1 MFDDSGFSLHGLRQ
15 GAIHVS
21 AIFGDAK
28 LSDAAAS
35 SSDDSTQSAQPTATD
50 NSSSTSADPTT
61 TSSTS
66 ETASVTTSSSSTV
79 TDIPIPSHVNVID
92 LSVNI
97 HQRRVV
103 DSAALEGTTGSTR
116 AILKDVVREV
126 VAEMPCAMEHGVDSI
141 HAHDAAHAPTS
152 HLPTDATSSLPMT
165 VTAIPASVASATTA
179 PIVGVAQ

>member
-1 MFDDSGFSLHGLRQ
+1 
-15 GAIHVS
+15 VS

-28 LSDAAAS
+28 LSDASAS

-50 NSSSTSADPTT
+50 DSSSTSADPTT
-61 TSSTS
+61 TSSSS
-66 ETASVTTSSSSTV
+66 ETASVTTSNTSTV

-103 DSAALEGTTGSTR
+103 DTAALESTTGSSR
-116 AILKDVVREV
+116 AILRDVVQEV
-126 VAEMPCAMEHGVDSI
+126 VAEMPCAKEHGVDSI

-152 HLPTDATSSLPMT
+152 RLPTGLISSLPTT
-165 VTAIPASVASATTA
+165 VTAIPASIASAATA
-179 PIVGVAQ
+179 PIVGVVQ